1 MKVDGM
7 HTFYSMAK
15 ARVDVARPQ
24 PKADVTRITPAER
37 PAGQADSK
45 GGVPPEKVEQ
55 AVKQI
60 NDYLQSV
67 QRNLQF
73 SVDQD
78 TNQIVVKVVDAK
90 TGEVVRQIPPES
102 ALEIARNMARMKK
115 PDQGLLLA
123 QRA

>member
-7 HTFYSMAK
+7 HTRYPMAN
-15 ARVDVARPQ
+15 AGLDVARPQ
-24 PKADVTRITPAER
+24 PKADVTRITSAER
-37 PAGQADSK
+37 PAGEAAPK
-45 GGVPPEKVEQ
+45 GGVPPEKVAQ

-78 TNQIVVKVVDAK
+78 TKQIVVKVIDAK

-102 ALEIARNMARMKK
+102 ALEIARNMARTK

>member
-7 HTFYSMAK
+7 HTLYPMAS
-15 ARVDVARPQ
+15 AGLDAARPQ
-24 PKADVTRITPAER
+24 PKAGVARITSAER
-37 PAGQADSK
+37 PAGEAAPN
-45 GGVPPEKVEQ
+45 GGVLPEKVEQ

-73 SVDQD
+73 SVDRD
-78 TNQIVVKVVDAK
+78 TKQIVVKVIDAK

-102 ALEIARNMARMKK
+102 ALEIARNMARMK